1 MITIKEA
8 EEILKKEYHIDNF
21 LYVVNDMLLP
31 DFVSDRHDVEFKNN
45 IFESVNQLGYSDKCE
60 VTIFEVILKAG
71 SHNRRVTITQEM
83 FKILRGLGI
92 HNAIVAFANADKL
105 NYRFSL
111 LTSKY
116 EFDGEKVVKVLSNP
130 RRYSYS
136 LGYGTKTKTAYDFLI
151 GKGKV
156 NSLDELINRF
166 SVEVVNK
173 QFYSEIAACFTGL
186 VGGQRDGKTFNRELN
201 IYGVTDQNKYAEF
214 AVRLIGRIVFCWFLK
229 EKKSENGVSLIPET
243 LFNTKDIKI
252 AGNYY
257 HDVLEPLFFELLNTS
272 IPRRK
277 GKFAQEA
284 VYNQIPYLN
293 GGLFSPHIDDHY
305 KFSPELQSGQ
315 YGIVTISNDWFDR
328 FYAVLGQYNF
338 TVDENTS
345 YDIELSIDPEMLGRI
360 FENLLAE
367 INPETGE
374 NAKKS
379 TGSYYTPR
387 DIVDYMV
394 DNSILEHLKTKTGI
408 SEEKLKALISYGK
421 EDDELMS
428 FSEAEKKAIV
438 NALYS
443 VTVLDP
449 ACGSGAFPIG
459 VLQKIVYMLQEIDTD
474 ATLWFNKATENVS
487 FLIRKEFE
495 KKFNA
500 GSLDYIR
507 KLTVIQNSI
516 FGIDIQPIAVE
527 IARLR
532 CFLSLVIEEKVYD
545 DEPNRGINPLP
556 SLDFKFIVAN
566 SLIPLESEGTMQMSL
581 FENQEHIKA
590 LRAIR
595 EEYFNADNDRRT
607 ELKLEFKTLQQDMLL
622 NTIANYQKQAS
633 LKYQLL
639 SEWKPFES
647 QPTTWFDPE
656 WMFGIK
662 DGFDIVIGNPPYI
675 STKEIPAKDKDMY
688 EKIYGFSDDT
698 YNIFTFRGMQL
709 VKDNGTLNYIIP
721 KTFWTTQT
729 KRNMRNMLLSKAIK
743 YIYDTANPFSS
754 VMVDT
759 CIIQVQN
766 KKYNDDMFLT
776 FLDGSKNL
784 LVPDRYN
791 NISQRIFIEMPN
803 SVIFTPTEYN
813 TKISEKYGKIVKS
826 LLEKWW
832 DCIKTS
838 KDIEKNK
845 YRLEQYRNSLKP
857 GDITLLGCLTEG
869 GQGLATANNGK
880 YIAIRKTSKWANNVL
895 KARYKKLD
903 EVMRKYNF
911 SIEYL
916 HPYVSTKEFLD
927 NASELEIAKLFDLLK
942 EKYGRDVFGQGF
954 IYRLIDD
961 AEIADVDSLS
971 DDEKAD
977 GIDTSKAY
985 YVPYDKGDKD
995 GNRWFLETPF
1005 AIAWSKEN
1013 VHYFKTNSGK
1023 KGEGMPVLRNPQFY
1037 FKEGFCWNDI
1047 NTTYLKCRIKGK
1059 SVNDVKSMSLYGMI
1073 ETVPEFYMVALINS
1087 SFVSYYVDSFINN
1100 TQTFQIN
1107 DARQI
1112 PIIIPFEKELLEIRT
1127 IFNGAVKLKKKEFET
1142 SILQTEEL
1150 NSLQYELDKIVASIY
1165 KIN

>member
-31 DFVSDRHDVEFKNN
+31 DFVSDRHEVEFKNN

-60 VTIFEVILKAG
+60 VTVFEVILKTG

-83 FKILRGLGI
+83 FKIMRGLGI
-92 HNAIVAFANADKL
+92 NNAIVAFANADKL

-156 NSLDELINRF
+156 NSLEELINRF

-173 QFYSEIAACFTGL
+173 QFYSEIAACFTRL
-186 VGGQRDGKTFNRELN
+186 VGGQREGKTFDRELD

-229 EKKSENGVSLIPET
+229 EKKSENGLSLIPET
-243 LFNTKDIKI
+243 LLNTKDIKI

-277 GKFAQEA
+277 GKYAQEQF
-284 VYNQIPYLN
+284 YSQIPYLN

-315 YGIVTISNDWFDR
+315 YGLVTIPNDWFDR

-379 TGSYYTPR
+379 TGSFYTPR

-394 DNSILEHLKTKTGI
+394 DSSILEHLKTKTGI

-421 EDDELMS
+421 EDDELIS
-428 FSEAEKKAIV
+428 FSATEKKSIV

-459 VLQKIVYMLQEIDTD
+459 VLQKIVYMLQEIDPD

-556 SLDFKFIVAN
+556 NLDFKFIVAN
-566 SLIPLESEGTMQMSL
+566 SLIPLESDGTMQMSI
-581 FENQEHIKA
+581 FENQDHINA
-590 LRAIR
+590 LRDIR

-662 DGFDIVIGNPPYI
+662 DGFDIVIANPPYI
-675 STKEIPAKDKDMY
+675 QLQDKSIRAISDVYSKQEYATFAKTGDIYCLFYEAGYNNLKEGGILTYITSNKWMRAGYGEKLRSFLASKTNPVLLIDFAGQKVFESATVDVNILLFKKENNAGQTQACLIKDKCRNNL
-688 EKIYGFSDDT
+688 S
-698 YNIFTFRGMQL
+698 
-709 VKDNGTLNYIIP
+709 NYIQQNSTID
-721 KTFWTTQT
+721 KFISNSSWIIMSVIENSIRMKIQT
-729 KRNMRNMLLSKAIK
+729 KGI
-743 YIYDTANPFSS
+743 P
-754 VMVDT
+754 
-759 CIIQVQN
+759 
-766 KKYNDDMFLT
+766 
-776 FLDGSKNL
+776 
-784 LVPDRYN
+784 
-791 NISQRIFIEMPN
+791 
-803 SVIFTPTEYN
+803 
-813 TKISEKYGKIVKS
+813 
-826 LLEKWW
+826 LEKWN
-832 DCIKTS
+832 IKINYGVKTGFNEAFIITGKT
-838 KDIEKNK
+838 KDE
-845 YRLEQYRNSLKP
+845 L
-857 GDITLLGCLTEG
+857 
-869 GQGLATANNGK
+869 
-880 YIAIRKTSKWANNVL
+880 IAEDPKSVEVIRPIL
-895 KARYKKLD
+895 R
-903 EVMRKYNF
+903 
-911 SIEYL
+911 
-916 HPYVSTKEFLD
+916 
-927 NASELEIAKLFDLLK
+927 
-942 EKYGRDVFGQGF
+942 GRDIKKYEYVFSDLW
-954 IYRLIDD
+954 LINVHNGVKLKG
-961 AEIADVDSLS
+961 IPPVDVNDYPAIKRHLDKFFPMLS
-971 DDEKAD
+971 KR
-977 GIDTSKAY
+977 T
-985 YVPYDKGDKD
+985 DKGDTPYNLRNCVYMDDFSKQKIVYREISEEMD
-995 GNRWFLETPF
+995 ACIIDEEVYVNNKCYIITGEHLEYLICVLNSKLFNKIILQSANQTGGKGRDFLEK
-1005 AIAWSKEN
+1005 I
-1013 VHYFKTNSGK
+1013 H
-1023 KGEGMPVLRNPQFY
+1023 
-1037 FKEGFCWNDI
+1037 
-1047 NTTYLKCRIKGK
+1047 
-1059 SVNDVKSMSLYGMI
+1059 
-1073 ETVPEFYMVALINS
+1073 
-1087 SFVSYYVDSFINN
+1087 
-1100 TQTFQIN
+1100 
-1107 DARQI
+1107 
-1112 PIIIPFEKELLEIRT
+1112 IPFRDNDMVLADLYRNLITTPSPDR
-1127 IFNGAVKLKKKEFET
+1127 FVLLKKIDAAVNKLYNLTKEE
-1142 SILQTEEL
+1142 IDYIDNL
-1150 NSLQYELDKIVASIY
+1150 
-1165 KIN
+1165 